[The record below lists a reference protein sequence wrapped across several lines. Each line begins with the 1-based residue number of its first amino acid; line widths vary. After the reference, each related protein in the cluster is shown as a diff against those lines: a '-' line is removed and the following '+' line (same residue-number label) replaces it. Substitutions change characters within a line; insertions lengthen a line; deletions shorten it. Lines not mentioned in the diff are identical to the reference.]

1 MIGGHGEK
9 TLLKIVAKHADMWNM
24 TNADADEMKRLIGVI
39 ERHGDTVGRNT
50 DEIEKTLMLSMCYR
64 APKEREEPLTQII
77 AMMAQSTPDKARER
91 MIIGSKQEC
100 VDKIERYIK
109 AGVTHFIF
117 MYIPPMTA
125 EEDFQAFAEDIIPEF
140 RSR

>member
-9 TLLKIVAKHADMWNM
+9 VLLKIVARYADMWNM
-24 TNADADEMKRLIGVI
+24 GNADAAEMKRLIGVI

-50 DEIEKTLMLSMCYR
+50 DEIEKTLMLANCYK
-64 APKEREEPLTQII
+64 APKQREETLSSVVG
-77 AMMAQSTPDKARER
+77 MMAQTTPALARDR

-100 VDKIERYIK
+100 VDKLEGYIK

-117 MYIPPMTA
+117 LHNPLFTA
-125 EEDFQAFAEDIIPEF
+125 EEDLQAFAEDIIPQF
-140 RSR
+140 RSK